1 MTKGISNWDF
11 RDVRGFLVQHGFQLH
26 HIKGSHYYFR
36 RYHDSKIYM
45 THVQHHGSRSI
56 PEGTMGAIIKQ
67 SGIPKSEWINS

>member
-1 MTKGISNWDF
+1 MSEAFWFNIVSITS
-11 RDVRGFLVQHGFQLH
+11 H
-26 HIKGSHYYFR
+26 KGSHYYFR